1 MNIAK
6 DLKILLVDDSDFS
19 RSMIKKMLTEEGFNV
34 IAEARDA
41 FEAQEMIK
49 EHFPDVMIT
58 DIVMPKMSGIELTS
72 RISKSHPDISVIVI
86 SSLSQEHIVLDAIG
100 AGASDFIA
108 KPIQKQQLI
117 ESLQKVA
124 AER

>member
-1 MNIAK
+1 MNTSK

-19 RSMIKKMLTEEGFNV
+19 RSMIKKMLQDEGFNV
-34 IAEARDA
+34 VAEAKDA
-41 FEAQEMIK
+41 FEALDMVKANQL
-49 EHFPDVMIT
+49 DVVIT
-58 DIVMPKMSGIELTS
+58 DIVMPKMSGIELTTKL
-72 RISKSHPDISVIVI
+72 SKTYPDLSVIVI

-108 KPIQKQQLI
+108 KPIQPEQLK

-124 AER
+124 QSR